1 MGGMQIESLLSS
13 RWDALLSTLPASLDL
28 TALARSKQAIIRS
41 RRVSDGETLL
51 RLALWY
57 GPCGLSLRGAAAQA
71 VGTATA
77 DLSDV
82 ALFKRLAG
90 AADWLEAIVTAVLAE
105 RQTTDVVCPRRLR
118 LVDATTIHH
127 PGSDGTD
134 WILHSLYDPLVGF
147 SGFELTDRH
156 GGETLVRHA
165 VGPDEIVIA
174 DRGYAHAKGLLH
186 VLGQGAD
193 FIVRT
198 GWRSLAFR
206 DTEDQRLDLF
216 SRLDG
221 LPPGQ
226 VIDLPVNV
234 AVAGQTFPV
243 RLVVLAKDEA
253 AVRAELRRV
262 GRKAQKNQHVGDPRS
277 RLGARY
283 TMLVTSLDAGTY
295 PAADVLSLYRL
306 RWQIE
311 LAFKRLKSLLHL
323 DRLPAKNKGLA
334 RTWLNAHLLLA
345 LLIDDMTQQLLD
357 SPPCA
362 SSHGTPSGI
371 EVEAPEDVD
380 RHPYGLPL

>member
-1 MGGMQIESLLSS
+1 MQIASLLSS
-13 RWDALLSTLPASLDL
+13 HWQSLLSALPASLDL

-57 GPCGLSLRGAAAQA
+57 GPCGMSLRSAAAFA
-71 VGTATA
+71 LGTETA
-77 DLSDV
+77 NLSDV
-82 ALFKRLAG
+82 ALLKRLAG
-90 AADWLEAIVTAVLAE
+90 AGDWLEAIIAAVLAE
-105 RQTTDVVCPRRLR
+105 RQTESVTCERP
-118 LVDATTIHH
+118 LVLIDATAIRH

-134 WILHSLYDPLVGF
+134 WVLHSRYDPMAGF
-147 SGFELTDRH
+147 TGFELTDRH
-156 GGETLVRHA
+156 GGEALARHA
-165 VGPDEIVIA
+165 IGSGEIVIA

-186 VLGQGAD
+186 VLSQGAD

-198 GWRSLAFR
+198 GWNSLALR
-206 DTEDQRLDLF
+206 DAEGQRLDLF
-216 SRLDG
+216 ARLEG

-226 VIDLPVNV
+226 ATDLRVNV
-234 AVAGQTFPV
+234 AVKGRTFPL

-253 AVRAELRRV
+253 AVQAELRRV
-262 GRKAQKNQHVGDPRS
+262 KRKAQKNQRVSDPRS
-277 RLGARY
+277 QLGARY
-283 TMLVTSLDAGTY
+283 MMIATSLDAETY

-334 RTWLNAHLLLA
+334 RAWLNAHLLLA
-345 LLIDDMTQQLLD
+345 LLIDDMTQQALD

-362 SSHGTPSGI
+362 PSHETPSDV
-371 EVEAPEDVD
+371 EVEAPADD
-380 RHPYGLPL
+380 DCRHHGLPL

>member
-1 MGGMQIESLLSS
+1 MQIGSLVSSEWRSLLS
-13 RWDALLSTLPASLDL
+13 ALPASLDL
-28 TALARSKQAIIRS
+28 TALARSKRAILRG

-105 RQTTDVVCPRRLR
+105 RQTERVACKRP
-118 LVDATTIHH
+118 LVLIDATAIHH

-134 WILHSLYDPLVGF
+134 WVLHSRYDPEAGF
-147 SGFELTDRH
+147 TGFELTDRH
-156 GGETLVRHA
+156 GGEALVRHA
-165 VGPDEIVIA
+165 VSPGEIVIA

-186 VLGQGAD
+186 VLGRGAD

-198 GWRSLAFR
+198 GWSSLAFR
-206 DTEDQRLDLF
+206 GAEGRRLDLF
-216 SRLDG
+216 TLLDG

-226 VIDLPVNV
+226 ASDLRVDV
-234 AVAGQTFPV
+234 AVKDRTFPV

-253 AVRAELRRV
+253 AAQAELRRV
-262 GRKAQKNQHVGDPRS
+262 GRKAQKNQRVGDPRS
-277 RLGARY
+277 RLAARY
-283 TMLVTSLDAGTY
+283 TMIVTSLDAETY
-295 PAADVLSLYRL
+295 PAADVLALYRL

-345 LLIDDMTQQLLD
+345 LLIDDMTQQALD

-362 SSHGTPSGI
+362 PSHGPPSRV
-371 EVEAPEDVD
+371 EVEASTCRDLC
-380 RHPYGLPL
+380 RHGLPL